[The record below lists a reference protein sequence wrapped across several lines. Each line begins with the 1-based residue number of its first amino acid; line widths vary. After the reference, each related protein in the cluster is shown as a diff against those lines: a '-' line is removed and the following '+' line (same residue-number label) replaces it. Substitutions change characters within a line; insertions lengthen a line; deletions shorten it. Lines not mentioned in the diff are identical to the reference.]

1 MNDARL
7 SMPFAHISSLLPD
20 LRMLTLAVLSGVLA
34 AVWVPLVAH
43 AQGTLPTFIRDAE
56 SQLEDGRST
65 LDLDSLSA
73 ARSAFQSCVQQD
85 SSNARCYY
93 DLGRTDSY
101 IAQAIER
108 HKDKS
113 AAQRA
118 LDSGIEN
125 MQRSIAIDASSADSH
140 ALLADLYGRK
150 IGLGGMFAAMRFGPK
165 AEAEAKRALELDVNN
180 PQAYVVLGR
189 KLLYSP
195 KTFGGDVDKAIESFR
210 KSTTVAPHYDE
221 GFVWLAIAYIK
232 KGDSGAAKMALDE
245 ALRLNSRSAV
255 AQEMRL
261 AMK

>member
-1 MNDARL
+1 MNGARL
-7 SMPFAHISSLLPD
+7 SMPFTRISSLFPCVRL
-20 LRMLTLAVLSGVLA
+20 LTLTFCLGALAVIC
-34 AVWVPLVAH
+34 VPLEAD

-65 LDLDSLSA
+65 LNLDSLSA
-73 ARSAFQSCVQQD
+73 ARSGFQSCVQQD
-85 SSNARCYY
+85 PNNARCYY

-101 IAQAIER
+101 IAQAKER
-108 HKDKS
+108 HKEKA
-113 AAQRA
+113 AAQHA

-125 MQRSIAIDASSADSH
+125 IQRSIAIDTSSADSH
-140 ALLADLYGRK
+140 ALLADLFGRK

-165 AEAEAKRALELDVNN
+165 AEAEAKRALELDINN

-195 KTFGGDVDKAIESFR
+195 KAFGGDVDKAIESFR

-221 GFVWLAIAYIK
+221 GFVWLAIAYAK
-232 KGDSGAAKMALDE
+232 KGDSGAEKAALDE
-245 ALRLNSRSAV
+245 ALRLNSRSSV